1 MTEQPVRDDTVSRA
15 PAAGRPDASYGVLA
29 RRTLTVTAVVAV
41 VVLLLLL
48 IGYAVHVVLLA
59 FAGVLIAVLLRGLS
73 GRLTAWTR
81 LPAGWSL
88 AVVVI
93 LLVGLIALT
102 SWLIAPG
109 VARQSDQIAASFPR
123 AVSEYQRTLEQYDWG
138 RYLIEQSKNMR
149 PEQLAEGGDGRG
161 GVAGLLWSSVNFGV
175 DFIVVVFVGL
185 FLAVNPRRYLE
196 GALRLIPEGR
206 RPRGREVLHDMGHWM
221 GRWLLGRF
229 ISMVVIGTATGV
241 GLWLLGV
248 PLAATLGLLTGLL
261 DFIPTFG
268 PILAAIP
275 TALVALTVGPMMAV
289 YALALYT
296 AIGCFD
302 GYVVTPLVQMRVSE
316 LPPALLL
323 IAQVLMGLL
332 AGGLGLVL
340 AAPLLVAV
348 MVLVQRVY
356 VEDVLQ
362 KAGRKIEV
370 RPGGPDYADGRLAS
384 GSS

>member
-1 MTEQPVRDDTVSRA
+1 M
-15 PAAGRPDASYGVLA
+15 
-29 RRTLTVTAVVAV
+29 
-41 VVLLLLL
+41 
-48 IGYAVHVVLLA
+48 
-59 FAGVLIAVLLRGLS
+59 
-73 GRLTAWTR
+73 
-81 LPAGWSL
+81 
-88 AVVVI
+88 VVI

-149 PEQLAEGGDGRG
+149 PERLAEGGDGRG

-289 YALALYT
+289 YALADVHRDRLLRRLRGH
-296 AIGCFD
+296 AARPDARLRAAAGAAADRPGAD
-302 GYVVTPLVQMRVSE
+302 G
-316 LPPALLL
+316 PP
-323 IAQVLMGLL
+323 
-332 AGGLGLVL
+332 GGRPEFG
-340 AAPLLVAV
+340 
-348 MVLVQRVY
+348 
-356 VEDVLQ
+356 
-362 KAGRKIEV
+362 AGRPAAGRGDGPRAEGLRRGRSPEG
-370 RPGGPDYADGRLAS
+370 RPQG
-384 GSS
+384 